1 MIIVILLLCVGLV
14 VGGLF
19 VVEHCDGLALLVI
32 AGGLLGILISVIA
45 FICLCVDVSKLR
57 VIDEKIEM
65 YQEENA
71 AIESEIDILVK
82 EYMDYESEVFKE
94 TTTESSITLVSLY
107 PELKADEL
115 VSSQLNVY
123 LSNNQKIKELKEER
137 INGSVSRW
145 WLYFGG

>member
-1 MIIVILLLCVGLV
+1 MIIVIMLLCVGLLI
-14 VGGLF
+14 GG
-19 VVEHCDGLALLVI
+19 VEITDKFDGIGLLMA
-32 AGGLLGILISVIA
+32 AGGFLGLCISVISM
-45 FICLCVDVSKLR
+45 IILCVNVSKLR
-57 VIDEKIEM
+57 VIDERIEM

-82 EYMDYESEVFKE
+82 EYMEYESEVFKD

-123 LSNNQKIKELKEER
+123 LANNQMIKELKEER
-137 INGSVSRW
+137 INGSVTRW

>member
-1 MIIVILLLCVGLV
+1 MIIVILLLCIGLV
-14 VGGLF
+14 IGGLF
-19 VVEHCDGLALLVI
+19 VIDRYDGL
-32 AGGLLGILISVIA
+32 GLLATTGGFLGTLISVIM
-45 FICLCVDVSKLR
+45 FVCLCVNVSKLR
-57 VIDEKIEM
+57 VIDERIEM

-71 AIESEIDILVK
+71 TIESEIDILVK
-82 EYMDYESEVFKE
+82 EYMEYESAVFKD

-123 LSNNQKIKELKEER
+123 LANNQKIKELKEER
-137 INGSVSRW
+137 INGSVTRW